1 MDGKAGMSKKD
12 EEKKKKS
19 NKAVRDFRERQK
31 AKEQAGKDKAD
42 RLRKENLELESIVA
56 SCQQVP
62 DIFMYHP
69 RFFLDAIASLRSS
82 PTSKTM
88 IMMTKTKM
96 TKIMITKT
104 TKITTWGKKKIGYPE
119 ICKQCPSEINRAKKI
134 D

>member
-62 DIFMYHP
+62 DISMYHP
-69 RFFLDAIASLRSS
+69 RLFLSAFLSASLRSS

-88 IMMTKTKM
+88 
-96 TKIMITKT
+96 IMITKT

>member
-1 MDGKAGMSKKD
+1 MSKKY

-31 AKEQAGKDKAD
+31 AKEQAGKEKAD

-62 DIFMYHP
+62 DISMYHP
-69 RFFLDAIASLRSS
+69 RLFLSAFLSASLRSS

-88 IMMTKTKM
+88 MMMTKTKM
-96 TKIMITKT
+96 TQIMITKT
-104 TKITTWGKKKIGYPE
+104 TKITTWGNKKI
-119 ICKQCPSEINRAKKI
+119 K
-134 D
+134 

>member
-12 EEKKKKS
+12 EEKKRKS

-69 RFFLDAIASLRSS
+69 RFFLDAIAFLRSS

-88 IMMTKTKM
+88 
-96 TKIMITKT
+96 IMITKT
-104 TKITTWGKKKIGYPE
+104 TKITTWGKKEDRIP
-119 ICKQCPSEINRAKKI
+119 
-134 D
+134 